1 MCLDKL
7 YRIVTVNYLSNRELL
22 FSLRGKAG
30 LSINLLDFWYGC
42 YNKDPLFFYP
52 QVPKAVLFVRFEVLL

>member
-7 YRIVTVNYLSNRELL
+7 YRIVTVNYLSNPGLL

-30 LSINLLDFWYGC
+30 LSINLLDFWWMLQQRPIIFLSTSTKGSFIC
-42 YNKDPLFFYP
+42 
-52 QVPKAVLFVRFEVLL
+52 EI